1 MHEYLAL
8 RQAIKHGYD
17 GCMARAMAA
26 TGLNRMELDVLL
38 FLANNPEQD
47 TAAAMVRLRGL
58 SKSHVSAAVEELVR
72 RGMLTRHVAADNR
85 REIHLQLTDAA
96 APAVSLGRA
105 AQERFGQQ
113 MLAGI
118 TPEEQAFLERC
129 MKKILANLEE
139 KELKL

>member
-72 RGMLTRHVAADNR
+72 Q
-85 REIHLQLTDAA
+85 I
-96 APAVSLGRA
+96 GRA
-105 AQERFGQQ
+105 HV
-113 MLAGI
+113 
-118 TPEEQAFLERC
+118 
-129 MKKILANLEE
+129 
-139 KELKL
+139 